1 MNYASIKYM
10 DVANGPGVRTSLFVS
25 GCNHHCPGCF
35 NQEAQRFD
43 YGKPFTEEVENE
55 IISTLR
61 NGLTILGGE
70 PMEITN
76 AIALAPFLE
85 KVRKA
90 KPDISIWLYSGFTL
104 EQLMSRENEDL
115 EITKRV
121 LDNVDIIVDGP
132 FVLDLKSIRLQFRGS
147 SNQRVIDLKKTF
159 QTGKIV
165 IWENL
170 RR

>member
-1 MNYASIKYM
+1 
-10 DVANGPGVRTSLFVS
+10 
-25 GCNHHCPGCF
+25 
-35 NQEAQRFD
+35 
-43 YGKPFTEEVENE
+43 
-55 IISTLR
+55 
-61 NGLTILGGE
+61 
-70 PMEITN
+70 
-76 AIALAPFLE
+76 
-85 KVRKA
+85 
-90 KPDISIWLYSGFTL
+90 
-104 EQLMSRENEDL
+104 MSRENADL

>member
-35 NQEAQRFD
+35 NIEAQSFD
-43 YGKPFTEEVENE
+43 YGKPFTKDVEDE

-61 NGLTILGGE
+61 KGLTILGGE
-70 PMEITN
+70 PMEIVN
-76 AIALAPFLE
+76 ATVLAPFLE
-85 KVRKA
+85 RVRKV

-104 EQLMSRENEDL
+104 EELMARTDEDL

-132 FVLDLKSIRLQFRGS
+132 FVLGLKNIRLQFRGS